1 MTVMQAGFCRRTI
14 LPGFL
19 LLAAVAASFS
29 SARAQSEV
37 IVARTI
43 ITLTVSDQSLLPGQQ
58 LKLTASVVMEDGGE
72 VPGGT
77 IEFIDESK
85 SNILG
90 RTSVSAPWIVLH
102 RLSDGSHTFRARY
115 SGLQSYYPFVIDPVT
130 SAPVVHTV
138 RSVPRVVISSSQNPS
153 TPGQVVTL
161 TVAVKSRGGT
171 PRGDVTIRDVAL
183 DSVLADRVML
193 DSNGMAS
200 FTTSGLEQGSRTI
213 VASYHG
219 DAKNKSA
226 TSTQLMQIVSPSHSH
241 DARPSH

>member
-1 MTVMQAGFCRRTI
+1 MQAGFFKRAM
-14 LPGFL
+14 LPGLL
-19 LLAAVAASFS
+19 LLAGIGWLTGAH
-29 SARAQSEV
+29 AQSEMT
-37 IVARTI
+37 IARTVVN
-43 ITLTVSDQSLLPGQQ
+43 LTASDQGLLPGQQ
-58 LKLTASVVMEDGGE
+58 LKLIASVAMEDGGE
-72 VPGGT
+72 MPGGT

-85 SNILG
+85 NNILG

-102 RLSDGSHTFRARY
+102 RLSDGAHTFRARY
-115 SGLQSYYPFVIDPVT
+115 SGLQSYFPFVIEPSI
-130 SAPVVHTV
+130 SASVAYTV
-138 RSVPRVVISSSQNPS
+138 RTVPRVVISSSQNPS
-153 TPGQVVTL
+153 TPGQAVTL
-161 TVAVKSRGGT
+161 TVAVKGRDGP

-183 DSVLADRVML
+183 DSILADRVML
-193 DSNGMAS
+193 DSNGTAS